1 MADCQT
7 LANSLSNLSDCFFIL
22 TGNIQQPEE
31 VRNLNTVFGEK
42 KQHKNRR
49 VRNNKSYWFNA
60 LKIGFTI
67 SIYYTVISKKPKN
80 FEKQELVLDNKH
92 VSQLQ
97 LDPKKLKCFL
107 K

>member
-42 KQHKNRR
+42 K
-49 VRNNKSYWFNA
+49 NNTKTDVSGTTN
-60 LKIGFTI
+60 LIG
-67 SIYYTVISKKPKN
+67 
-80 FEKQELVLDNKH
+80 LMH
-92 VSQLQ
+92 
-97 LDPKKLKCFL
+97 
-107 K
+107 